1 MAVHA
6 RHILAPK
13 AQCPGLWVGPA
24 SHITALIV
32 LAVAIEAAVVGEEE
46 GGRGENGSL

>member
-1 MAVHA
+1 M
-6 RHILAPK
+6 
-13 AQCPGLWVGPA
+13 PG
-24 SHITALIV
+24 ALGRSSKPHNRADR